1 LINITFSGADR
12 TVTGS
17 RHLLNINGY
26 NLLLDC
32 GFFQG
37 RRTETYERNLNF
49 SFDPKS
55 INTVIISHAHM
66 DHLGDLPN
74 LVRQGFHGD
83 VYCTSATLD
92 LANIMLMDSA
102 NIQEGDIEFV
112 NKVRRR
118 HNEPPIEPLYVKA
131 DIPPVLK
138 LLRGSAY
145 EHPFSINGSIQ
156 VTFHDAGHILGS
168 SITVLNINDGER
180 QVSVCYTGDLGR
192 YDIPIIRNPYVVTDS
207 DILIIESTYGN
218 RLHDDITHVSDKLAT
233 IINETISKGGKLIVP
248 SFALER
254 TQELIYYLHQLKLNK
269 RIPDFPIYID
279 SPLAIDATSIFRI
292 HPECFD
298 DETIEFMR
306 TVEDPFGFSGLHYVS
321 SVDESKSLND
331 IHTPMMIIAGSG
343 MAEAGRI
350 LHHLK
355 NNIGDPKNTV
365 LIVGWQAENTLGRK
379 ISEKWPE
386 VPIFGE
392 KYKLRCRVEVF
403 HEFSAHADRN
413 DLINWASAGKD
424 RWQRVFVVHGEEEA
438 SLSLADAF
446 REVGLK
452 DVIVP
457 EFGQSFTLYI
467 KVFIQLR
474 L

>member
-1 LINITFSGADR
+1 LINIKFCGADR

-17 RHLLNINGY
+17 RHLLSINGY
-26 NLLLDC
+26 NILLDC

-37 RRTETYERNLNF
+37 RRAETYERNLNF

-55 INTVIISHAHM
+55 IDAVIISHAHM
-66 DHLGDLPN
+66 DHLGNLPN
-74 LVRQGFHGD
+74 LVRQGFHGE

-92 LANIMLMDSA
+92 LASIMLMDSA
-102 NIQEGDIEFV
+102 NIQEGDAKYV

-118 HNEPPIEPLYVKA
+118 HNEPPIEPLYVKT

-145 EHPFSINGSIQ
+145 DHPFNIAENIQ
-156 VTFHDAGHILGS
+156 LVFRDAGHILGS
-168 SITVLNINDGER
+168 SIPVLNINDGDR
-180 QVSVCYTGDLGR
+180 QVSICFSGDLGR

-218 RLHDDITHVSDKLAT
+218 RLHADIKDASDKLAT
-233 IINETISKGGKLIVP
+233 IINETISKGGKLLVP

-254 TQELIYYLHQLKLNK
+254 TQEIIYYLHQLRVNNV
-269 RIPDFPIYID
+269 IPNFPIYID
-279 SPLAIDATSIFRI
+279 SPLAIDATSVFRI

-298 DETIEFMR
+298 SETIEFMR
-306 TVEDPFGFSGLHYVS
+306 SVEDPFGFRGLHYVTD
-321 SVDESKSLND
+321 VEESKSLNYSQ
-331 IHTPMMIIAGSG
+331 TPMMIIAGSG

-355 NNIGDPKNTV
+355 NNIGNPKNTI

-379 ISEKWPE
+379 IAEKWPE

-392 KYKLRCRVEVF
+392 KYKLRCRVEVLN
-403 HEFSAHADRN
+403 EFSAHADRN
-413 DLINWASAGKD
+413 DLVNWASAGKD
-424 RWQRVFVVHGEEEA
+424 RWQKVFIVHGEESA
-438 SLSLADAF
+438 SLALADSF

-452 DVIVP
+452 NVVVP
-457 EFGQSFTLYI
+457 EFGQSFTL
-467 KVFIQLR
+467 
-474 L
+474 

>member
-1 LINITFSGADR
+1 
-12 TVTGS
+12 VTGS
-17 RHLLNINGY
+17 RHLLSINGY
-26 NLLLDC
+26 NILLDC

-37 RRTETYERNLNF
+37 RRAETYERNLNF

-55 INTVIISHAHM
+55 INAVIISHAHM

-74 LVRQGFHGD
+74 LVRQGFQGD

-118 HNEPPIEPLYVKA
+118 HDEPPVQPLYIKA

-145 EHPFSINGSIQ
+145 DHPFNIAENIEL
-156 VTFHDAGHILGS
+156 VFRDAGHILGS
-168 SITVLNINDGER
+168 AIPVLNINDGGR
-180 QVSVCYTGDLGR
+180 PVSICYTGDLGR
-192 YDIPIIRNPYVVTDS
+192 NDMPIIRNPYVVTDS
-207 DILIIESTYGN
+207 DILIMESTYGD
-218 RLHDDITHVSDKLAT
+218 RLHSDIKYAKDKLAT
-233 IINETISKGGKLIVP
+233 IINETISAGGKLIIP

-254 TQELIYYLHQLKLNK
+254 TQELIYYLHLL
-269 RIPDFPIYID
+269 RLSRTIPDFPIFVD
-279 SPLAIDATSIFRI
+279 SPLAMDATSIFRI

-298 DETIEFMR
+298 SETIDLMR
-306 TVEDPFGFSGLHYVS
+306 SEDDPFGFRGLRYVS
-321 SVDESKSLND
+321 SVEESKSLND
-331 IHTPMMIIAGSG
+331 LNAPMMIIAGSG

-355 NNIGDPKNTV
+355 NNIGNPKNTV

-379 ISEKWPE
+379 IAEKWPE

-413 DLINWASAGKD
+413 DLIGWASAGKD
-424 RWQRVFVVHGEEEA
+424 KWQRVFVVHGEESA
-438 SLSLADAF
+438 SLALADAL
-446 REVGLK
+446 RGVGLK
-452 DVIVP
+452 NIAVP
-457 EFGQSFTLYI
+457 EFGQNFVLQT
-467 KVFIQLR
+467 
-474 L
+474 

>member
-1 LINITFSGADR
+1 
-12 TVTGS
+12 
-17 RHLLNINGY
+17 
-26 NLLLDC
+26 
-32 GFFQG
+32 
-37 RRTETYERNLNF
+37 
-49 SFDPKS
+49 
-55 INTVIISHAHM
+55 M

-145 EHPFSINGSIQ
+145 EHPFNITESIQ

-168 SITVLNINDGER
+168 SITVLNINDGGR
-180 QVSVCYTGDLGR
+180 QVSICYSGDLGR

-218 RLHDDITHVSDKLAT
+218 RLHADIKDVSDKLAAT
-233 IINETISKGGKLIVP
+233 INETISKGGKLIVP

-254 TQELIYYLHQLKLNK
+254 TQELIYFLHQLKLSK
-269 RIPDFPIYID
+269 KIPDFPIFID

-321 SVDESKSLND
+321 SVEESKSLND

-379 ISEKWPE
+379 IAEKWPE

-403 HEFSAHADRN
+403 NEFSAHADRN

-446 REVGLK
+446 GEVGLK
-452 DVIVP
+452 NVVVP
-457 EFGQSFTLYI
+457 EFGQSFTL
-467 KVFIQLR
+467 
-474 L
+474 

>member
-1 LINITFSGADR
+1 
-12 TVTGS
+12 
-17 RHLLNINGY
+17 
-26 NLLLDC
+26 
-32 GFFQG
+32 
-37 RRTETYERNLNF
+37 
-49 SFDPKS
+49 
-55 INTVIISHAHM
+55 M

-118 HNEPPIEPLYVKA
+118 HNEPPIEPLYVKT

-145 EHPFSINGSIQ
+145 EHAFSINGSIQ

-218 RLHDDITHVSDKLAT
+218 RLHDDITNVSDKLAT
-233 IINETISKGGKLIVP
+233 VINETISKGGKLIVP

-254 TQELIYYLHQLKLNK
+254 TQELIYYLHQLRLNK
-269 RIPDFPIYID
+269 SIPDFPIFVD
-279 SPLAIDATSIFRI
+279 SPLAMDATNIFRI

-306 TVEDPFGFSGLHYVS
+306 SVEDPFGFSGLRYVS
-321 SVDESKSLND
+321 SVEESKSLND
-331 IHTPMMIIAGSG
+331 IHTPVMIIAGSG

-379 ISEKWPE
+379 IAEKWPE

-413 DLINWASAGKD
+413 DLINWTSAGKD

-446 REVGLK
+446 KEVGLK
-452 DVIVP
+452 NIVVP
-457 EFGQSFTLYI
+457 EFGQSFT
-467 KVFIQLR
+467 V
-474 L
+474 